1 MTDDLRP
8 DDEIDQ
14 LASDVLDGARP
25 DLDER
30 PEVHRRVVQFEAVRR
45 ELRDDR
51 DAPSTEELDHLV
63 VAALASRDR
72 PTPDAHPTAPVIPLA
87 HRRARRLRGVMAAA
101 AGVVLLAGAGW
112 FLTRGPSGQETSE
125 EASTGAAQDSGGD
138 AATADSAEAL
148 PPQASTTT
156 APLAAG
162 PPEAPTEG
170 ESLEAQPDEE
180 ELVDRTDGTATEEDP
195 TVPTTG
201 STPLWSALLEWL
213 PGEGEGRD
221 GS

>member
-30 PEVHRRVVQFEAVRR
+30 PEVRRRVVRFEAVRR

-63 VAALASRDR
+63 AAAMASRGR
-72 PTPDAHPTAPVIPLA
+72 PTPDAHPSAPVVSLA
-87 HRRARRLRGVMAAA
+87 HRRARRLRGVTAAA

-112 FLTRGPSGQETSE
+112 FLTRGPSGQEASE
-125 EASTGAAQDSGGD
+125 EASEGAAVDSGGD
-138 AATADSAEAL
+138 AATADSAEPV
-148 PPQASTTT
+148 PPQASTTS
-156 APLAAG
+156 PSAAG
-162 PPEAPTEG
+162 STEAPTEG
-170 ESLEAQPDEE
+170 ESLEGRPDEE
-180 ELVDRTDGTATEEDP
+180 EPADGTAGTATEEVP
-195 TVPTTG
+195 TAPTTG
-201 STPLWSALLEWL
+201 GSPLWSVLLEWL
-213 PGEGEGRD
+213 PGDGEGQA
-221 GS
+221 GP